1 MKLRGN
7 PGSIVEFPQGHILC
21 GARVAIDPWHTVA
34 AALLVRHGRI
44 EAMIPDIGSAP
55 CMVQSMR
62 IVDLRGHLI
71 LPGLVNAH
79 DHLHFGAFPRLG
91 QGPYPSWR
99 EWAKDIY
106 RPEESPLRG
115 LLEIPKEE
123 RLWWGILRNALA
135 GVTTVCHHDPA
146 HSMLTNAEL
155 PVTVHSRFGWAHSL
169 DGHTWKQRYAQ
180 TPVDWPFIVHCAE
193 GLNSRSRQE
202 VAKIDREGK
211 LNHRMV
217 LVHAVGINKRDLS
230 KLKSGAAWIVW
241 CPTSN
246 LHILG
251 RTLARDLLLSYPF
264 IALGSDSPISASG
277 DLLDELL
284 AVQTQ
289 FDIPADLLYAMV
301 TRRAA
306 QLLRL
311 SEHEGT
317 ISPGGVADLLI
328 VRDRGLS
335 PCQAIATLQRRDLAA
350 VMHKGQFTV
359 VSEEL
364 HALQKKGLPG
374 RLAPLVRHGI
384 RWHVAAPPRGLTIR
398 SEPACT
404 EHFMR
409 QKAEL
414 TNQ

>member
-1 MKLRGN
+1 MSFRQDTG
-7 PGSIVEFPQGHILC
+7 PIVEFPQTLILC
-21 GARVAIDPWHTVA
+21 GARVAIDPWHTVG
-34 AALLVRHGRI
+34 AALLIRRGRI
-44 EAMIPDIGSAP
+44 EAMVPDTESAP
-55 CMVQSMR
+55 CTAQFMR
-62 IVDLRGHLI
+62 TIDLRGHLI

-91 QGPYPSWR
+91 HGPYPSWR

-106 RPEESPLRG
+106 RPEEPPLRG

-123 RLWWGILRNALA
+123 RLWWGILRNLLA

-146 HSMLTNAEL
+146 HSMLASIEL
-155 PVTVHSRFGWAHSL
+155 PITVHSRFGWAHSL
-169 DGHTWKQRYAQ
+169 DGRTWKERHAQ

-202 VAKIDREGK
+202 VARIDRAGK
-211 LNHRMV
+211 LNERMV

-230 KLKSGAAWIVW
+230 KLKASGAWIVW

-251 RTLARDLLLSYPF
+251 RTIARDLLLSYPF

-277 DLLDELL
+277 DLLDELQ
-284 AVQTQ
+284 AAHNQ

-317 ISPGGVADLLI
+317 ISVGGVADLLI
-328 VRDRGLS
+328 ARDRGLT
-335 PCQAIATLQRRDLAA
+335 PCETLVTLQRGDLAA

-359 VSEEL
+359 ASEAL
-364 HALQKKGLPG
+364 HALHDGGLPG
-374 RLAPLVRHGI
+374 SSAPLERHGL
-384 RWHVAAPPRGLTIR
+384 RWHVAVPPRGSRIR
-398 SEPACT
+398 LEPPCMEQFYGAQ
-404 EHFMR
+404 E
-409 QKAEL
+409 EL